1 MDQPKRRTKD
11 KSPGKDTEFLDYVLG
26 LAQRAEGIVKEAEKR
41 STALSR
47 DGETRS
53 GLADL
58 KGQRLAAQC
67 GEFEGSAKP
76 HEKVERYWQSV
87 RVVASVHFSG
97 SARRFEESWSL
108 FAGRTKTQSR
118 PLPQEYWEWPDMGPQ
133 QASARSAHYCRA
145 STLLTLFEALLIR
158 PVPGAKL
165 PDAVAAV
172 TEIGKI
178 ADFLT
183 QKPALF
189 ARTATDEVTSR
200 VRAIKSVMRVHKQAR
215 NGKAYNSSREA
226 IEELDR
232 KIAKLQLQLDGNQMD
247 PGLDAQLHDRLTLH
261 LQQSSSDTPHFEIA
275 DIVSTLAGRYLNP
288 SLQMRP
294 SRLKLYT
301 QSVEQILEARQPGS
315 GSWQYGIGDKKAESQ
330 PNPFVN
336 QASTFAPLS
345 FLLDL
350 PNSVLVPSIRLL
362 ATAIDEA
369 LSTLT
374 RRLASER
381 IEDSLNHTIYD
392 GLMVGTAAAE
402 RLRDLVSHL
411 LLLELR
417 AEVPVRPVRWNM
429 LSDSLGF
436 LKSLKLGVIDKWE
449 KRSKERPG
457 AVLIFGPPGTGKTTF
472 AASLVA
478 VLNGDDTAK
487 RGRESTMAKQQPG
500 DAEARAYESRGEKWH
515 FLSLSPADFA
525 RRGADQI
532 IASAEEMFQKLRRL
546 RRCVVLLDEME
557 EFLRERGPSSSRE
570 SRLVTTAFLP
580 LLQDTVDTREIILL
594 VATNFVGTI
603 DAAISRRGRFD
614 LILPMGPPD
623 RDSRLNIIHDWRSR
637 SERLNLDAVPLHNPD
652 RIEDAEKT
660 MAGARIS
667 MDPRI
672 MENPEIIEAA
682 RVVDDARIKEAAA
695 IIEADLGKGRD
706 DLEKCAQLSAI
717 VKHTQGYIW
726 AEIRDFMNELVEL
739 LVLQKKGVNELDF
752 ELWKIR
758 QEKVPMALSGGPG
771 CDWRAF
777 HDEAVRLS
785 RKPNG
790 VANTATFPDYWD
802 PPPMPG
808 TPTK

>member
-1 MDQPKRRTKD
+1 MDQPSRRTPDVDPSKD
-11 KSPGKDTEFLDYVLG
+11 VEFLDYLLS
-26 LAQRAEGIVKEAEKR
+26 LAQRADGLVKDADKKC
-41 STALSR
+41 TGLSKA
-47 DGETRS
+47 GETRS
-53 GLADL
+53 GLSDL
-58 KGQRLAAQC
+58 EGERLAVQC
-67 GEFEGSAKP
+67 GQIKNSDTEHG
-76 HEKVERYWQSV
+76 KVERYWQSV
-87 RVVASVHFSG
+87 RVVASVQFSG
-97 SARRFEESWSL
+97 SARRFEEAWSL
-108 FAGRTKTQSR
+108 FDEHRRR
-118 PLPQEYWEWPDMGPQ
+118 PWGPVPNGYWTWAEGNQKYP
-133 QASARSAHYCRA
+133 YCRA
-145 STLLTLFEALLIR
+145 TTLLTLFEALLIR
-158 PVPGAKL
+158 PVPGAKI
-165 PDAVAAV
+165 PKGITPV

-178 ADFLT
+178 VDFLT
-183 QKPALF
+183 EKLAVSS
-189 ARTATDEVTSR
+189 RTASYEVTGL
-200 VRAIKSVMRVHKQAR
+200 VRAIKSVTRLHNQAKHE
-215 NGKAYNSSREA
+215 KAYDIEGEA
-226 IEELDR
+226 TKILDT
-232 KIAKLQLQLDGNQMD
+232 KISKLQSQLEGEEMD
-247 PGLDAQLHDRLTLH
+247 PGLDSQLHDRLTLY

-288 SLQMRP
+288 SLQIKP
-294 SRLKLYT
+294 ARLKLYT
-301 QSVEQILEARQPGS
+301 QSVEHVLEARQPGS
-315 GSWQYGIGDKKAESQ
+315 GSWQCGIVDKKPESQ
-330 PNPFVN
+330 PTPFVN
-336 QASTFAPLS
+336 HGSTFAPLS

-374 RRLASER
+374 RRLSSER
-381 IEDSLNHTIYD
+381 IDDGMNHTIYD

-411 LLLELR
+411 LLQELR
-417 AEVPVRPVRWNM
+417 AEVPVRPVKWNK

-436 LKSLKLGVIDKWE
+436 LKSLELGVIDRWE

-487 RGRESTMAKQQPG
+487 G
-500 DAEARAYESRGEKWH
+500 DQAPANSAEQLAEAEARAYQSRGEKWH

-557 EFLRERGPSSSRE
+557 EFLRARGPSSSRE

-623 RDSRLNIIHDWRSR
+623 TDSRLNIISDWQSQ
-637 SERLNLDAVPLHNPD
+637 SEKLKLDAIRLQQ
-652 RIEDAEKT
+652 AAK
-660 MAGARIS
+660 
-667 MDPRI
+667 
-672 MENPEIIEAA
+672 IIL
-682 RVVDDARIKEAAA
+682 D
-695 IIEADLGKGRD
+695 DLGKG
-706 DLEKCAQLSAI
+706 AQVSAI
-717 VKHTQGYIW
+717 VKYTQGYIW
-726 AEIRDFMNELVEL
+726 AEIRDFMNELIESL
-739 LVLQKKGVNELDF
+739 TQRTGEAEGLDF
-752 ELWKIR
+752 ELWQIR

-790 VANTATFPDYWD
+790 AANTTSFRDYWD
-802 PPPMPG
+802 SPPMPG
-808 TPTK
+808 NSAV